1 MDDVRNE
8 VKISV
13 KFRAG
18 NESKNRVILRCVI
31 ILLLDNDNGICVG
44 VNNKVLASIQ
54 EFMEIASHRRKID
67 DEHYIELM
75 FIEYWLNL

>member
-1 MDDVRNE
+1 MV
-8 VKISV
+8 
-13 KFRAG
+13 
-18 NESKNRVILRCVI
+18 
-31 ILLLDNDNGICVG
+31 LLLLGSDNEICVG

-75 FIEYWLNL
+75 FIKYWLNL